1 MAKQY
6 IEQKY
11 SKSKII
17 EKEKKEKWEKL
28 EN

>member
-17 EKEKKEKWEKL
+17 EKEKKENWGKL

>member
-11 SKSKII
+11 SKSKVT
-17 EKEKKEKWEKL
+17 EKEKKENWEKL

>member
-17 EKEKKEKWEKL
+17 EKEKKENWEKL